1 MLRYETGQSNSTQE
15 YYVSLSSMSAGRA
28 QNSRSGRRI
37 GTMLQE
43 QFSTLAVGL
52 KQGTP
57 AELRSI
63 HFTLCIFLGLSLLTI
78 LRLFK
83 VRFLSAG
90 RYFGLN
96 ILCCLYVCVYMDDM
110 CL

>member
-43 QFSTLAVGL
+43 QFSTLAAGL

-57 AELRSI
+57 PPSF
-63 HFTLCIFLGLSLLTI
+63 HTLYLPGIEPINNITPFQSEILICWQIFWFKYFVLSL
-78 LRLFK
+78 
-83 VRFLSAG
+83 
-90 RYFGLN
+90 
-96 ILCCLYVCVYMDDM
+96 CM
-110 CL
+110 CLHG